1 MYFFPF
7 QEDNRLFKWK
17 INGNVNYDNA
27 YVLSEDKSDCIK
39 ASENDYENLCN
50 IQSNLR
56 YTADKSDSEISCYAQ
71 QTDTFGDILHSNE
84 QFIDVIIESNGIS
97 QLSSGIKA
105 AIAISVI
112 ILILIIIALI
122 LFLAWYFGWC
132 CWKDR
137 KKKSEKQE
145 LKVNDQPTE
154 NQFTTAERVIEI
166 GNSPEIIELKNSPLT
181 LDPSKKGPTIFFQ
194 VQTVYFYYSYQPTTI
209 QEPFFV
215 HQLEDSLV
223 KPRYQE
229 WPVPFQD
236 MQGYRNRYN
245 LIYCEQP

>member
-1 MYFFPF
+1 
-7 QEDNRLFKWK
+7 
-17 INGNVNYDNA
+17 
-27 YVLSEDKSDCIK
+27 
-39 ASENDYENLCN
+39 LCN

-56 YTADKSDSEISCYAQ
+56 YTADQSDSEISCYAQ

-84 QFIDVIIESNGIS
+84 QFIDVIIESKGIS
-97 QLSSGIKA
+97 ELSSGIKA

-154 NQFTTAERVIEI
+154 NQPTNAERVIEM
-166 GNSPEIIELKNSPLT
+166 GGPPKIIELKSDPLSS
-181 LDPSKKGPTIFFQ
+181 DPSKKAPLYFFKSKLLISITLTSQ
-194 VQTVYFYYSYQPTTI
+194 LQYQNLFLFINWKTPWSNLDIKNRQCHFRICQAIETGIVLLIVSSHRTSMSFEKRSLNK
-209 QEPFFV
+209 Q
-215 HQLEDSLV
+215 QLSL
-223 KPRYQE
+223 
-229 WPVPFQD
+229 
-236 MQGYRNRYN
+236 
-245 LIYCEQP
+245 C

>member
-1 MYFFPF
+1 M
-7 QEDNRLFKWK
+7 
-17 INGNVNYDNA
+17 
-27 YVLSEDKSDCIK
+27 
-39 ASENDYENLCN
+39 CN

-56 YTADKSDSEISCYAQ
+56 YTADQSDSEISCYAQ

-137 KKKSEKQE
+137 KKSPEKQE

-154 NQFTTAERVIEI
+154 NQPTNAERVIEM
-166 GNSPEIIELKNSPLT
+166 GGPPKIIELKSDPLSS
-181 LDPSKKGPTIFFQ
+181 DPSKKAPLYFFK
-194 VQTVYFYYSYQPTTI
+194 SKLLISTTLAS
-209 QEPFFV
+209 
-215 HQLEDSLV
+215 QLQY
-223 KPRYQE
+223 K
-229 WPVPFQD
+229 
-236 MQGYRNRYN
+236 N
-245 LIYCEQP
+245 LFLFIH

>member
-1 MYFFPF
+1 M
-7 QEDNRLFKWK
+7 
-17 INGNVNYDNA
+17 
-27 YVLSEDKSDCIK
+27 
-39 ASENDYENLCN
+39 CN

-105 AIAISVI
+105 AIAISVMF
-112 ILILIIIALI
+112 LILIIIALI

-137 KKKSEKQE
+137 QKKSEKQE

-154 NQFTTAERVIEI
+154 NQFTNAERVIEI
-166 GNSPEIIELKNSPLT
+166 DSPPKKIELKNGPLT
-181 LDPSKKGPTIFFQ
+181 SETSKRAPLYIFKYKQ
-194 VQTVYFYYSYQPTTI
+194 NVTAYFYYS
-209 QEPFFV
+209 
-215 HQLEDSLV
+215 
-223 KPRYQE
+223 
-229 WPVPFQD
+229 
-236 MQGYRNRYN
+236 N
-245 LIYCEQP
+245 

>member
-1 MYFFPF
+1 MDGQVFSSIFSPF

-17 INGNVNYDNA
+17 INGNINYDNA

-84 QFIDVIIESNGIS
+84 QFIDVIIESKGIS

-122 LFLAWYFGWC
+122 LFIAWYFGWC

-154 NQFTTAERVIEI
+154 NQFTTAARVIEI
-166 GNSPEIIELKNSPLT
+166 CSFPEIIELKNSPLT
-181 LDPSKKGPTIFFQ
+181 LDPSKKGPTIFF
-194 VQTVYFYYSYQPTTI
+194 
-209 QEPFFV
+209 
-215 HQLEDSLV
+215 
-223 KPRYQE
+223 
-229 WPVPFQD
+229 
-236 MQGYRNRYN
+236 
-245 LIYCEQP
+245 